1 MTGNSPAHRRAAVP
15 ESRHPQLGAAPATP
29 DQLAGAW
36 GEDEGLLLA
45 YDSGGWIGTRAAALQ
60 NMALLG
66 GGSSRLL

>member
-36 GEDEGLLLA
+36 GEDEGL
-45 YDSGGWIGTRAAALQ
+45 RAALAEAAMIVADPGMNQ
-60 NMALLG
+60 RRNRPNR
-66 GGSSRLL
+66 SH